1 MRTRSFKV
9 SLKIA
14 LAFMI
19 IYAIS
24 FYWGWDR
31 AYWAAVGA
39 ASAPG

>member
-1 MRTRSFKV
+1 MLSRPVKV

-19 IYAIS
+19 VYAIS
-24 FYWGWDR
+24 FYWGWDS